1 MKEYTWNDYKERIS
15 IMQVA
20 IELGYRFDREKGR
33 SQPHFVLHD
42 TNGKE
47 VDGIYIKNPQNNAIQ
62 GYWRRSLSGKESS
75 GDLIGFIKE
84 NITSFPEYGSA
95 RNEIDAVNK
104 VLARLS
110 GVSMSQEYIIKNFTD
125 THKGWEAKPF
135 DIGRYQREEGNVE
148 NAMKFLSLRGINR
161 ETAEMF
167 RSSIEMIKD
176 TESKYQYKNL
186 AFPYRVPGCNDI
198 VGYEV
203 RGYGGY
209 KGKAEGTDS
218 TNACWMAYIGKN
230 GFAGLVNEVHI
241 AESALDIMA
250 YVQINKHKLNLDECI
265 FVSFGGS
272 FSDKQMKGLL
282 EAFPGA
288 MPVLHFDND
297 LNGIIYDCRSA
308 AIMAGKEMKC
318 KVEEGSVLFSLGEKR
333 FSIPIDNLSYNT
345 FRESS
350 GLREKLKVEKA
361 PNAMKDWNDV
371 LMVGQGQKAGEKEK
385 AELQMKSGG
394 RRI

>member
-20 IELGYRFDREKGR
+20 AELGYRFDREKGR
-33 SQPHFVLHD
+33 TQPHFVLRD

-47 VDGIYIKNPQNNAIQ
+47 IDSIYIKNPQNNAIQ

-75 GDLIGFIKE
+75 GDLIGFIRE
-84 NITSFPEYGSA
+84 NITSFLEYGNA
-95 RNEIDAVNK
+95 RNETDAINK

-110 GVSMSQEYIIKNFTD
+110 GVSMSQENIIRNFID
-125 THKGWEAKPF
+125 KHKGWEARPF
-135 DIGRYQREEGNVE
+135 DIGRYQREKGNVE
-148 NAMKFLSLRGINR
+148 QAMKFLSLRGISQ
-161 ETAEMF
+161 ETAGMF
-167 RSSIEMIKD
+167 GSSIEMIKD
-176 TESKYQYKNL
+176 KESRYQYKNL
-186 AFPYRVPGCNDI
+186 AFPYRVPGHEDI

-203 RGYGGY
+203 RGYRGY

-218 TNACWMAYIGKN
+218 TNGCWMAYIGKKA
-230 GFAGLVNEVHI
+230 FAGLVNEVHI

-250 YVQINKHKLNLDECI
+250 YVQINRHKLNLDECI

-272 FSDKQMKGLL
+272 FSDRQMKGLL
-282 EAFPGA
+282 EAFPEA

-308 AIMAGKEMKC
+308 AIMAGKEMRC
-318 KVEEGSVLFSLGEKR
+318 KVEEGNVLFSLGERK
-333 FSIPIDNLSYNT
+333 FSVPIDKLSYDT

-361 PNAMKDWNDV
+361 PDNLKDWNDV
-371 LMVGQGQKAGEKEK
+371 LMVEQGRKAGEKEM
-385 AELQMKSGG
+385 AELQRKSGG
-394 RRI
+394 RKL